1 MGKLPLTDQ
10 ASNRRTAPENLNFTR
25 EQKRRYFQSRLTG
38 QQIGAGPQV
47 YAKCPFHDDR
57 RASMSLN
64 FKEGIWKCH
73 AAACPG
79 NKGGGLLA
87 FERMLTNCNRQ
98 AAWNSIHKAMG
109 LEKPRPQPDGADY
122 GETEAVYPYVDRK
135 GRLSYE
141 KLRFP
146 GKRFKVRRPD
156 GKGGHIWNLDGIQLL
171 LYNLP
176 AVLKARAVFI
186 TEGEKDADRLSA
198 LFNERMSAE
207 KRHRF
212 AATTNSGGAAQWNAA
227 DGKLLEGKRVYVL
240 EDNDDAGR
248 ERSEIV
254 PPSVYPWAKKVKV
267 LRLPGLR
274 PKGDVSDWLLKHT
287 ASEFFAVLNKTEKWH
302 PEAENAARQE
312 GVVYPDLVCL
322 ADVPPSAVTW
332 LWKPYIPLG
341 MLTMVSGD
349 PGVGKTFI
357 GYSIAAELTRG
368 RCLNGSSCRRENV
381 VCLTVENAAAE
392 VVRPRFEMLGG
403 DVKRFFLLAGT
414 VQVNDGKEQRGTITL
429 HDIALL
435 DETLATTGARLVI
448 VDPIQSYFGAKV
460 DMHRSNETRPLLDG
474 LAKLAEKYDCAIL
487 LLRHVSKQSGGRA
500 IHRGL
505 GSIDLTGAVR
515 SELLAGSLPDDPGSR
530 ALVHIKS
537 NVGPY
542 GPSIAYEIDDEGR
555 FRWLEGTCDITA
567 AQLLETPR
575 RTAGGSALA
584 RAMEWL
590 RSALAAGS
598 RPSVEIQTSAK
609 AGGISMATLR
619 RAKDELGVKSQ
630 KAAMDDGWD
639 WALPTDGTDGDQDG

>member
-1 MGKLPLTDQ
+1 MNGTTLAVRNSSSDQ
-10 ASNRRTAPENLNFTR
+10 R
-25 EQKRRYFQSRLTG
+25 RRYFRSRLTG
-38 QQIGAGPQV
+38 QQIGRGPQV
-47 YAKCPFHDDR
+47 YVKCPFHDDC
-57 RASMSLN
+57 RASLSVNL
-64 FKEGIWKCH
+64 KEGIWKCH
-73 AAACPG
+73 ALACPG
-79 NKGGGLLA
+79 NKGGGLRD
-87 FERMLTNCNRQ
+87 FEQMLTNCDRQ
-98 AAWNSIHKAMG
+98 TAWNSIYEAMG
-109 LEKPRPQPDGADY
+109 FKEKKPEPGSAEY
-122 GETEAVYPYVDRK
+122 GEPEAVYPYVDRK
-135 GRLSYE
+135 GHLSYE
-141 KLRFP
+141 KVRFP
-146 GKRFKVRRPD
+146 GKKFKVRRPD
-156 GKGGHIWNLDGIQLL
+156 GKGGHIWNLDGIRLL

-176 AVLKARAVFI
+176 AALKASAVFI
-186 TEGEKDADRLSA
+186 TEGEKDADRLNA
-198 LFNERMSAE
+198 LFDKRMSAE
-207 KRHRF
+207 RRHRF
-212 AATTNSGGAAQWNAA
+212 AATTNSGGAGQWNAA

-240 EDNDDAGR
+240 EDNDEAGR
-248 ERSEIV
+248 KRSEIILA
-254 PPSVYPWAKKVKV
+254 SVHPWAKKVK
-267 LRLPGLR
+267 LIRLPGLK
-274 PKGDVSDWLLKHT
+274 PKGDVSDWLLRHT
-287 ASEFFAVLNKTEKWH
+287 AREFFAVLRRAEKWR
-302 PEAENAARQE
+302 PEAENTAREE

-332 LWKPYIPLG
+332 LWEPYIPLG

-349 PGVGKTFI
+349 PGVGKTYI

-368 RCLNGSSCRRENV
+368 RRLDGSSCRRANV

-403 DVKRFFLLAGT
+403 DVQRFFLLAGT
-414 VQVNDGKEQRGTITL
+414 VQMNDGKEQRGAITL

-435 DETLATTGARLVI
+435 DETLAKTHARLVI
-448 VDPIQSYFGAKV
+448 IDPIQSYFGAKV

-474 LAKLAEKYDCAIL
+474 LAKLAEKHDCAIL

-537 NVGPY
+537 NIGPY
-542 GPSIAYEIDDEGR
+542 GPSIGYEIDDEGK
-555 FRWLEGTCDITA
+555 FCWLDGRCDITA
-567 AQLLETPR
+567 AQLLESPR
-575 RTAGGSALA
+575 RTDGGSRLA

-639 WALPTDGTDGDQDG
+639 WALPTYGTDGDQDG